1 MSPAE
6 KVPAW
11 STVPFGTPTG
21 HVVWVTVGAPPVMMP
36 RPRSPP
42 RLKRRGTQPP
52 ALAMLSI
59 GGVGTRA
66 RDPSEG
72 EIKGVGLE
80 ADGGAADV
88 ALPGWGGTTEQ
99 KPIAARW

>member
-21 HVVWVTVGAPPVMMP
+21 HVVWVTVGAPPVMTA

-59 GGVGTRA
+59 GGVGTGAGDPPKGGRA
-66 RDPSEG
+66 GGGPR
-72 EIKGVGLE
+72 KGG
-80 ADGGAADV
+80 GGAGRPV
-88 ALPGWGGTTEQ
+88 PRPGGTAEQ
-99 KPIAARW
+99 